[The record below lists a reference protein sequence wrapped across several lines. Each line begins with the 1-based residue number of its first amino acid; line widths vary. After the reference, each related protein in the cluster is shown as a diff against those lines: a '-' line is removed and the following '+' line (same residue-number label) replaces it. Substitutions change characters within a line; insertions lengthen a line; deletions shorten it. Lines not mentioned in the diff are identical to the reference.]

1 MSRIKLGKIVEKRYQ
16 RSHEKFPTMFR
27 NRRDYLIYKEMYFK
41 ARRKMKLFSDKEFGF
56 GGLVSYRMPVNY
68 LDLVEKEGLDKEILE
83 KFSTRE
89 SVLSNRKRLRE
100 LTARGSSHQIIGQSL
115 RLLEQ
120 GLEYVFDDKS
130 REIVDALKEFTP
142 YELAQ
147 FLQFNSD
154 IRQVI
159 DYHSMMKKTMSDR
172 WGGMLGKGVELLR
185 EGFEE
190 RDITAD
196 NFMARIAYF
205 KKRLGK
211 KKYRDL
217 YDRKRKSR
225 YGRRRRK
232 ARK

>member
-16 RSHEKFPTMFR
+16 RAHEKFPTMFR
-27 NRRDYLIYKEMYFK
+27 NRRDYLVYKEMYSK

-56 GGLVSYRMPVNY
+56 GGLVNYRMPVNY
-68 LDLVEKEGLDKEILE
+68 LDLVEKEGLE

-100 LTARGSSHQIIGQSL
+100 LTARGSSRQIIGQSL

-130 REIVDALKEFTP
+130 RKIVDALKEFTP

-190 RDITAD
+190 RDISAD

-211 KKYRDL
+211 KKYRDF

>member
-16 RSHEKFPTMFR
+16 RAHEKFPTMFR
-27 NRRDYLIYKEMYFK
+27 NRRDYFVYKEMYSK

-68 LDLVEKEGLDKEILE
+68 LDLVEREGLDNEILE

-100 LTARGSSHQIIGQSL
+100 LTARGSSRQIIGQSL

-130 REIVDALKEFTP
+130 RKIVDALKEFTP

-172 WGGMLGKGVELLR
+172 WGGMFGKGVELLR

-190 RDITAD
+190 RDINAD

-225 YGRRRRK
+225 YGRGRRK

>member
-16 RSHEKFPTMFR
+16 RAHGKFPTMFR
-27 NRRDYLIYKEMYFK
+27 NRRDYLDYKEMYSK
-41 ARRKMKLFSDKEFGF
+41 ARRKMELFSDKEFGF
-56 GGLVSYRMPVNY
+56 GGLVNYRMPVNY
-68 LDLVEKEGLDKEILE
+68 LDLVEKEDLDKEILE

-89 SVLSNRKRLRE
+89 SVFSNRKRLRE
-100 LTARGSSHQIIGQSL
+100 LTARGSSRQIIGQSL

-130 REIVDALKEFTP
+130 RKIVDALKEFTP

-172 WGGMLGKGVELLR
+172 WGDMLGKGVELLR

-190 RDITAD
+190 RDISAD

>member
-1 MSRIKLGKIVEKRYQ
+1 MSRIKLGKIVEKRY
-16 RSHEKFPTMFR
+16 RMAHEKFPMMFR
-27 NRRDYLIYKEMYFK
+27 NRRAYLIYKEMYSK
-41 ARRKMKLFSDKEFGF
+41 ARRKMELFSDKEFGF

-68 LDLVEKEGLDKEILE
+68 LDLVKMDGLDKEILE

-89 SVLSNRKRLRE
+89 SVLSNRKRLRK
-100 LTARGSSHQIIGQSL
+100 LTARGSSCQIIGQSL
-115 RLLEQ
+115 RLLEK

-130 REIVDALKEFTP
+130 RKIIDALKEFTP

-185 EGFEE
+185 EGFDE

-211 KKYRDL
+211 KKYKDL
-217 YDRKRKSR
+217 YDKRKSR
-225 YGRRRRK
+225 YGRRRKRSRK
-232 ARK
+232 

>member
-16 RSHEKFPTMFR
+16 RAHEKFPTMFR
-27 NRRDYLIYKEMYFK
+27 NRRDYLVYKAMYSK
-41 ARRKMKLFSDKEFGF
+41 ARRKMELFSDKEFGF

-100 LTARGSSHQIIGQSL
+100 LTARGSGRQIIGQSL

-130 REIVDALKEFTP
+130 RKIVDALKEFTP

-159 DYHSMMKKTMSDR
+159 DYHSMMKKTMPDR
-172 WGGMLGKGVELLR
+172 WGGMFGKGVELLR

-196 NFMARIAYF
+196 NFTARIAYF

-225 YGRRRRK
+225 YGGRRRK
-232 ARK
+232 SRK

>member
-16 RSHEKFPTMFR
+16 KAHGKFPTMFR
-27 NRRDYLIYKEMYFK
+27 NRRDYLVYKAMYSK
-41 ARRKMKLFSDKEFGF
+41 ARRKMELFSDKEFGF

-68 LDLVEKEGLDKEILE
+68 LDLVEREDLDKEILE

-89 SVLSNRKRLRE
+89 SVLSNRKRLKE
-100 LTARGSSHQIIGQSL
+100 LTARGSSRQIIGRSL

-120 GLEYVFDDKS
+120 GLDYVFDDKS

-172 WGGMLGKGVELLR
+172 WGDMLGKGVELLR

-196 NFMARIAYF
+196 NFMSRIAYF

-225 YGRRRRK
+225 YGRGRRK